1 MNSPVRA
8 TQAED
13 KEARKAGLLDAAQSL
28 LLEHPARL
36 PSVDEV
42 AARAGV
48 SKGTVYLYFAAKED
62 LLLGAHERNK
72 DAFFRALI
80 ARVEDPAPMTI
91 DTMLALTRS
100 HIIDVPAFLPLA
112 AIALGML
119 DKAMTPAAV
128 DQFQA
133 RMAEQIGRAG
143 AGLERHFGLP
153 VGEGVRLLGH
163 SYGLIVGL
171 WQLAAVE
178 APVHAVCPL
187 TREIYPAEVERA
199 LRDLWAGRI
208 ASIAATRHAPR

>member
-1 MNSPVRA
+1 MTSLPRA
-8 TQAED
+8 MQAED
-13 KEARKAGLLDAAQSL
+13 KEARRASLLDAAQAL
-28 LLEHPARL
+28 LLEQPARL

-91 DTMLALTRS
+91 DTMIELTRR
-100 HIIDVPAFLPLA
+100 HIFESVGFLPLA
-112 AIALGML
+112 AFTLGML

-128 DQFQA
+128 GQF
-133 RMAEQIGRAG
+133 MTSMSEQLARAG
-143 AGLERHFGLP
+143 AGIERHFALP
-153 VGEGVRLLGH
+153 PGEGVRLLGH

-171 WQLAAVE
+171 WQLAAAE
-178 APVHAVCPL
+178 GSASTPCAM
-187 TREIYPAEVERA
+187 TRDGYPAEVERA
-199 LRDLWAGRI
+199 LRDLWAGRL
-208 ASIAATRHAPR
+208 AAIRTPNEGSP